1 MLGLVTGGE
10 GQPLPFLAR
19 QSAEDGEEGQVDTG
33 ARSSHEPPH
42 PEVDPPSRDVDLDR
56 QMEVVPSSPDT
67 GARSSNEPFR
77 EAGVTSQS
85 NTAEDEVS
93 EEDSES
99 SGGPSVTSSQAEEHN
114 QHVAQAAFLLWLE
127 GYDFDWTQLTEGQQN
142 AYHGMVGRYL
152 QDQRDNN

>member
-1 MLGLVTGGE
+1 
-10 GQPLPFLAR
+10 
-19 QSAEDGEEGQVDTG
+19 
-33 ARSSHEPPH
+33 
-42 PEVDPPSRDVDLDR
+42 
-56 QMEVVPSSPDT
+56 MEVVPSSPDT

-85 NTAEDEVS
+85 NAAEDEVS

-99 SGGPSVTSSQAEEHN
+99 SGRPSVTGSQAEERN

-152 QDQRDNN
+152 QSQHDNN